1 MKCLVPLSVQ
11 CLVCLLGL
19 LASSDAFISPNFG
32 CCTTRIQDLPG
43 RMSISNAK
51 PFDASSSSFHI
62 RLPTVLSNG
71 AAEPLNNDGENISK
85 IYNLVGILSAM
96 AWIATA
102 FVALSY
108 HPDPKFADCTMRH
121 NVLTMSQAF
130 AFPVPIAW
138 ACFEVLRKSAKSDS
152 LDSNISRRLNLGI
165 AVSSSWLAAS
175 SIFPTMFAFGYDL
188 YSLNHKVIAAII
200 HSATG
205 IFAFRM
211 ATKSTSIGQIIRG
224 TMDSLWN
231 LGPAPGHRNSSLYS
245 TGAVGL
251 LFFVIQPIVA
261 PFPLATIP
269 TILGKRLSR
278 PASAFTLLGSIVAY
292 CLKEKGPEATSKI
305 FDSEK
310 NQGEIRTVLRNGL
323 AWGTSGHLFLIF
335 LKLIGVDGGGLIF
348 PGRGLWE
355 VYPAM
360 LSVPFAAGVSMAI
373 HALLCFAAWTDG
385 NTIEKLGD

>member
-1 MKCLVPLSVQ
+1 MDQRQAIEIAHYTPQELS
-11 CLVCLLGL
+11 
-19 LASSDAFISPNFG
+19 G
-32 CCTTRIQDLPG
+32 C
-43 RMSISNAK
+43 
-51 PFDASSSSFHI
+51 FF
-62 RLPTVLSNG
+62 
-71 AAEPLNNDGENISK
+71 
-85 IYNLVGILSAM
+85 
-96 AWIATA
+96 
-102 FVALSY
+102 
-108 HPDPKFADCTMRH
+108 FA
-121 NVLTMSQAF
+121 
-130 AFPVPIAW
+130 
-138 ACFEVLRKSAKSDS
+138 
-152 LDSNISRRLNLGI
+152 
-165 AVSSSWLAAS
+165 
-175 SIFPTMFAFGYDL
+175 
-188 YSLNHKVIAAII
+188 
-200 HSATG
+200 
-205 IFAFRM
+205 
-211 ATKSTSIGQIIRG
+211 
-224 TMDSLWN
+224 
-231 LGPAPGHRNSSLYS
+231 
-245 TGAVGL
+245 
-251 LFFVIQPIVA
+251 IQPIVA

-292 CLKEKGPEATSKI
+292 CLKEKGPEATSKV